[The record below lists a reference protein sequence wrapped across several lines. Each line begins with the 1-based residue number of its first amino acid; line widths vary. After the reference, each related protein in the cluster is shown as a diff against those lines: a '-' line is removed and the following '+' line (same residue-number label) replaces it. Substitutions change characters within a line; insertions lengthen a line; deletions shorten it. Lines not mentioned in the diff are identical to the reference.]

1 MALLIVHH
9 HTFFWLSDHLTP
21 YIQSEF
27 KGSKAAENF
36 SCRRTKTATIVNCLG
51 SHYQKELISDL
62 RSTPFSVM
70 LDGSND
76 TGLAKMFP
84 VTVRVFYISFN
95 RVMTK
100 FLDMN
105 VMEGKDVS
113 TAAAMFKSVDDLF
126 SKFDLH
132 WEYVTSIG
140 VDNTN
145 SNKGWHNSIA
155 SWAKKKKK
163 KEIKRKSCRI
173 IYQSVWI

>member
-1 MALLIVHH
+1 M
-9 HTFFWLSDHLTP
+9 
-21 YIQSEF
+21 
-27 KGSKAAENF
+27 
-36 SCRRTKTATIVNCLG
+36 LG
-51 SHYQKELISDL
+51 
-62 RSTPFSVM
+62 
-70 LDGSND
+70 GSND

-163 KEIKRKSCRI
+163 LKGKAAE
-173 IYQSVWI
+173 